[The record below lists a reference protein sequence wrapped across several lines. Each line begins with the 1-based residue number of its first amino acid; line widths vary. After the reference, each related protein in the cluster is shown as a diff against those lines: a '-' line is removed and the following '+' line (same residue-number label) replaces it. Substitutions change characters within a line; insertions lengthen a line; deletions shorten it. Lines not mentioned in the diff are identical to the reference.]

1 MSNHRAGEEDFTTS
15 LFDNA
20 KNTLCSIFYFLTSCI
35 GHMYLMDFGNRYA
48 PIANVY
54 LLVGLLLTTL
64 PFIQSLIITIKSF
77 CKR

>member
-1 MSNHRAGEEDFTTS
+1 MEEPFTKS
-15 LFDNA
+15 LFNHTKIA
-20 KNTLCSIFYFLTSCI
+20 LQSIFYFLTSCI